1 MKYAKKNST
10 AKKDINRLL
19 PMLIALC
26 LIPFV
31 ILTKD
36 YQTEFSEFVWFN
48 MTEIAQIDSFEHA
61 KSICVV
67 VMGVS
72 AAIVILISEW
82 LNYKQKKRL
91 FENCDVKILVLCA
104 VYFIMVIISAVCS
117 SYPNLAFT
125 GGGYGQWQTMWV
137 LLANVLLFLYAYR
150 FVDSENQVSV
160 VIKCL
165 MVTVGLLALIG
176 VMQTTGHN
184 PLSWDW
190 VQKIITSKSDVNGI
204 TFKEG
209 ISNVIITF
217 SNPNYVGPFVALV
230 IPIVAAFVAIRASKE
245 NGRAMACRIAG
256 IAIIIGLIISLFGS
270 SSSAGAIAV
279 MTGAAAAVILILVN
293 ALTKEAG
300 EREREEGSGK
310 RRKTGMIIGAAVAF
324 VLVAGIGV
332 SRTAFFKNTVNK
344 VLQGSEDTRNIASIV
359 NSDKGLEV
367 TLRNGE
373 EFVLTPTYAE
383 GQNVSFQAYDAD
395 QKEIPVEWSAQ
406 NSRFVLKDERF
417 QMVTLGVANF
427 NVDNQVYPGFRFYD
441 TPNQIEWIF
450 MYKDNDWQYYT
461 PFGKFTKLHE
471 VESFGFKDYQ
481 NIANRRGFIWSRTI
495 PLMKTYWFKGI
506 GPNAFIIAF
515 PNDDFVG
522 SKRVGGNTTLVD
534 KPHNAFLQIYIQT
547 GGISAI
553 AYAGLWILYICGSVR
568 LFWRRKHFT
577 DTEKIGFGLMIGIFS
592 FAVAGLTNDT
602 VVGSQN
608 MYWILLGTGFA
619 INRVIQK
626 NREAVR
632 IEAEREAARQREK
645 EQEKQLRLK
654 KKKR

>member
-91 FENCDVKILVLCA
+91 FENCDAKILVLCA

-230 IPIVAAFVAIRASKE
+230 IPIVAAFVTIRASKE

-293 ALTKEAG
+293 ALTKAAG
-300 EREREEGSGK
+300 EREREEGSGR
-310 RRKTGMIIGAAVAF
+310 RRKTGVIIGAAVVF

-367 TLRNGE
+367 TLRNEE
-373 EFVLTPTYAE
+373 EFVLAPTYAE

-450 MYKDNDWQYYT
+450 MYKDNEWQYYT

-619 INRVIQK
+619 VNRVIHK
-626 NREAVR
+626 SREAAR

>member
-1 MKYAKKNST
+1 
-10 AKKDINRLL
+10 
-19 PMLIALC
+19 MLIALC

>member
-1 MKYAKKNST
+1 
-10 AKKDINRLL
+10 
-19 PMLIALC
+19 MLIALC

-91 FENCDVKILVLCA
+91 FENCDAKILVLCA

-310 RRKTGMIIGAAVAF
+310 RRKTGVIIGAAVAF

>member
-1 MKYAKKNST
+1 
-10 AKKDINRLL
+10 
-19 PMLIALC
+19 MLIALC

-230 IPIVAAFVAIRASKE
+230 IPIVAAFVTIRASKE

-293 ALTKEAG
+293 ALTKAAG
-300 EREREEGSGK
+300 EREREEGSGR
-310 RRKTGMIIGAAVAF
+310 RRKTGVIIGAAVVF

-367 TLRNGE
+367 TLRNEE

-450 MYKDNDWQYYT
+450 MYKDNEWQYYT

-619 INRVIQK
+619 VNRVIHK
-626 NREAVR
+626 SREAAR

>member
-1 MKYAKKNST
+1 
-10 AKKDINRLL
+10 
-19 PMLIALC
+19 MLIALC

-91 FENCDVKILVLCA
+91 FENCDAKILVLCA

-230 IPIVAAFVAIRASKE
+230 IPIVAAFVTIRASKE

-293 ALTKEAG
+293 ALTKAAG
-300 EREREEGSGK
+300 EREREEGSGR
-310 RRKTGMIIGAAVAF
+310 RRKTGVIIGAAVVF

-367 TLRNGE
+367 TLRNEE
-373 EFVLTPTYAE
+373 EFVLAPTYAE

-450 MYKDNDWQYYT
+450 MYKDNEWQYYT

-619 INRVIQK
+619 VNRVIHK
-626 NREAVR
+626 SREAAR

>member
-10 AKKDINRLL
+10 TKSDINKLL

-48 MTEIAQIDSFEHA
+48 MTEISQIDSFEHA

-67 VMGVS
+67 VMGVL
-72 AAIVILISEW
+72 AAIVILFAEW
-82 LNYKQKKRL
+82 KNHKQKKRL

-104 VYFIMVIISAVCS
+104 IYFVMVIISSVCS

-137 LLANVLLFLYAYR
+137 LLANVLLFLYAYM
-150 FVDSENQVSV
+150 FVDSENKVSV
-160 VIKCL
+160 VIKCF

-190 VQKIITSKSDVNGI
+190 VQKIITSQSSVNGI
-204 TFKEG
+204 SFKEG

-230 IPIVAAFVAIRASKE
+230 LPVAAAFVAIRASKE
-245 NGRAMACRIAG
+245 DGKTMVCRIAG
-256 IAIIIGLIISLFGS
+256 IAIIAGLFVSLFGS

-279 MTGAAAAVILILVN
+279 FTGAVAAAILILVN
-293 ALTKEAG
+293 VLAKEVS
-300 EREREEGSGK
+300 ESEREESRGN
-310 RRKTGMIIGAAVAF
+310 RRKQGAIIGAVI
-324 VLVAGIGV
+324 VVILVSGIGV
-332 SRTAFFKNTVNK
+332 SRTEFFKNTVNK
-344 VLQGSEDTRNIASIV
+344 LLQGSEDTRNIASIV

-367 TLRNGE
+367 TLRNNE
-373 EFVLTPTYAE
+373 EFVLAPAYAE
-383 GQNVSFQAYDAD
+383 GKNVSFQAYDSEN
-395 QKEIPVEWSAQ
+395 QEIPVEWSAE

-417 QMVTLGVANF
+417 QMVSLGIANF

-450 MYKDNDWQYYT
+450 MYKDNEWQYYT
-461 PFGKFTKLHE
+461 PFGKFTKLHK

-553 AYAGLWILYICGSVR
+553 AYAGLWIFYICGSVR

-619 INRVIQK
+619 VNRVIHK
-626 NREAVR
+626 SREAVR

-645 EQEKQLRLK
+645 EQAKQAKLK

>member
-310 RRKTGMIIGAAVAF
+310 RRKTGVIIGAAVAF

-619 INRVIQK
+619 VNRVIHK
-626 NREAVR
+626 SREAAW
-632 IEAEREAARQREK
+632 IEAEREAARKREK

>member
-1 MKYAKKNST
+1 
-10 AKKDINRLL
+10 
-19 PMLIALC
+19 MLIALC

-310 RRKTGMIIGAAVAF
+310 RRKTGVIIGAAVAF

>member
-61 KSICVV
+61 KSMCVV

-230 IPIVAAFVAIRASKE
+230 IPIVAAFVTIRASKE

-293 ALTKEAG
+293 ALTKAAG
-300 EREREEGSGK
+300 EREREEGSGR
-310 RRKTGMIIGAAVAF
+310 RRKTGVIIGAAVVF

-367 TLRNGE
+367 TLRNEE
-373 EFVLTPTYAE
+373 EFVLAPTYAE

-450 MYKDNDWQYYT
+450 MYKDNEWQYYT

-619 INRVIQK
+619 VNRVIHK
-626 NREAVR
+626 SREAAR

>member
-310 RRKTGMIIGAAVAF
+310 RRKTGVIIGAAVAF

>member
-1 MKYAKKNST
+1 
-10 AKKDINRLL
+10 
-19 PMLIALC
+19 MLIALC

-61 KSICVV
+61 KSMCVV

-230 IPIVAAFVAIRASKE
+230 IPIVAAFVTIRASKE

-293 ALTKEAG
+293 ALTKAAG
-300 EREREEGSGK
+300 EREREEGSGR
-310 RRKTGMIIGAAVAF
+310 RRKTGVIIGAAVVF

-367 TLRNGE
+367 TLRNEE
-373 EFVLTPTYAE
+373 EFVLAPTYAE

-450 MYKDNDWQYYT
+450 MYKDNEWQYYT

-619 INRVIQK
+619 VNRVIHK
-626 NREAVR
+626 SREAAR

>member
-91 FENCDVKILVLCA
+91 FENCDAKILVLCA

-310 RRKTGMIIGAAVAF
+310 RRKTGVIIGAAVAF

>member
-10 AKKDINRLL
+10 TKKDINKLL

-36 YQTEFSEFVWFN
+36 YETEFSEFVWFN
-48 MTEIAQIDSFEHA
+48 MTEISQIDSFEHA

-67 VMGVS
+67 VMGVL
-72 AAIVILISEW
+72 AAVVILISEW

-91 FENCDVKILVLCA
+91 FENCDIKILVLCS
-104 VYFIMVIISAVCS
+104 VYFVMVIVSAVCS
-117 SYPNLAFT
+117 SYPNFAFT

-137 LLANVLLFLYAYR
+137 LLANVLLFLYAYM
-150 FVDSENQVSV
+150 FVDSENKVSV

-165 MVTVGLLALIG
+165 MVTVGGLALIG

-190 VQKIITSKSDVNGI
+190 VQKIITSQSSINGI

-230 IPIVAAFVAIRASKE
+230 LPIVAAFVTIRASKE
-245 NGRAMACRIAG
+245 DGKTMVCRIAG
-256 IAIIIGLIISLFGS
+256 IAIIIGLFVSLFGS

-279 MTGAAAAVILILVN
+279 MTGIAAAVLLILVN
-293 ALTKEAG
+293 ALTKKSG
-300 EREREEGSGK
+300 ECEREEGRGN
-310 RRKTGMIIGAAVAF
+310 RRKTGAIIGAAAV
-324 VLVAGIGV
+324 VILVAGIGV
-332 SRTAFFKNTVNK
+332 SQTEFFKNTVNK
-344 VLQGSEDTRNIASIV
+344 LLQGSEDTRNIASIV
-359 NSDKGLEV
+359 NLDKGLDV
-367 TLRNGE
+367 TLRNDE
-373 EFVLTPTYAE
+373 KFVLTPTYAE

-395 QKEIPVEWSAQ
+395 NKEIPVEWSAEKG
-406 NSRFVLKDERF
+406 RFVLNDERF
-417 QMVTLGVANF
+417 QMVTLGIANF
-427 NVDNQVYPGFRFYD
+427 NVDDQVYPGFRFYD

-450 MYKDNDWQYYT
+450 MYKDNEWQYYT

-495 PLMKTYWFKGI
+495 PLMKKYWFKGI

-553 AYAGLWILYICGSVR
+553 AYAGLWIFYICGSVR

-619 INRVIQK
+619 VNRVIQK

>member
-1 MKYAKKNST
+1 
-10 AKKDINRLL
+10 
-19 PMLIALC
+19 MLIALC

-310 RRKTGMIIGAAVAF
+310 RRKTGVIIGAAVAF

-619 INRVIQK
+619 VNRVIHK
-626 NREAVR
+626 SREAAW
-632 IEAEREAARQREK
+632 IEAEREAARKREK

>member
-310 RRKTGMIIGAAVAF
+310 HRKTGVIIGAAVAF